1 MCGVASWHAPF
12 VGSPQNL
19 RQRQLTYRGIA
30 KGERCRTHDQ
40 YRLLLHLAETL
51 SFTRT
56 AADCHVSPATL
67 SRTVQRLAA
76 ATGHRLL
83 DRGPHGVCLTTH
95 GRAFRQYAAEAWTS
109 GPATAATVQRTTTS
123 ADTCGC
129 SVRSTPQRRAP
140 KPEPCP
146 APRRGAASR
155 RGPRPVGGTWQRTL
169 PVAWVR

>member
-12 VGSPQNL
+12 VGSPQDL

-67 SRTVQRLAA
+67 SRTVQRLEA

-95 GRAFRQYAAEAWTS
+95 GRAFRQYAAEAWTQHHVGATRSDRRRRRRS
-109 GPATAATVQRTTTS
+109 GRAGWLPRWWCRGAGRWGRR
-123 ADTCGC
+123 CGC
-129 SVRSTPQRRAP
+129 ACRCR
-140 KPEPCP
+140 
-146 APRRGAASR
+146 RRG
-155 RGPRPVGGTWQRTL
+155 RGRCRWRG
-169 PVAWVR
+169 